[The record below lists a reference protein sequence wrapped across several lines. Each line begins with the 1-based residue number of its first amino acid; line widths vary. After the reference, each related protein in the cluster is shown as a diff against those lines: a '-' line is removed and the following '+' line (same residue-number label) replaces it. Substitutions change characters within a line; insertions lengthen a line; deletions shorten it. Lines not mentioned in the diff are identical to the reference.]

1 MNVPNTPA
9 SMDAKHLPANG
20 KQQFQCPQ
28 CNVIAQQEWSAVNL
42 TEARNPHFGN
52 AFPPNSK
59 LSILGNY
66 KMSCCYVCRKITLWE
81 DGEIIWPSP
90 NQIMPPSD
98 DMPDDVKAHFNEARS
113 VYNLSPKA
121 AAALLR
127 LAIQHL
133 SVDLGG
139 SGKDLNADIA
149 KLVQNG
155 LPLKIQQAL
164 DVVRVIGNNAVHPGL
179 ISIDDNPDI
188 VTKLFKLVNIIVDDM
203 ITQPEQVKKLFG
215 DLPDTSKEQIA
226 KRDA

>member
-1 MNVPNTPA
+1 
-9 SMDAKHLPANG
+9 
-20 KQQFQCPQ
+20 
-28 CNVIAQQEWSAVNL
+28 
-42 TEARNPHFGN
+42 
-52 AFPPNSK
+52 
-59 LSILGNY
+59 
-66 KMSCCYVCRKITLWE
+66 
-81 DGEIIWPSP
+81 
-90 NQIMPPSD
+90 
-98 DMPDDVKAHFNEARS
+98 MPDDVKAHFNEARS

>member
-1 MNVPNTPA
+1 
-9 SMDAKHLPANG
+9 
-20 KQQFQCPQ
+20 
-28 CNVIAQQEWSAVNL
+28 
-42 TEARNPHFGN
+42 
-52 AFPPNSK
+52 
-59 LSILGNY
+59 
-66 KMSCCYVCRKITLWE
+66 
-81 DGEIIWPSP
+81 
-90 NQIMPPSD
+90 
-98 DMPDDVKAHFNEARS
+98 MPDDVKAHFNEARS

-179 ISIDDNPDI
+179 ISIDD
-188 VTKLFKLVNIIVDDM
+188 K
-203 ITQPEQVKKLFG
+203 PEQVKKLFG

>member
-1 MNVPNTPA
+1 
-9 SMDAKHLPANG
+9 
-20 KQQFQCPQ
+20 
-28 CNVIAQQEWSAVNL
+28 
-42 TEARNPHFGN
+42 
-52 AFPPNSK
+52 
-59 LSILGNY
+59 
-66 KMSCCYVCRKITLWE
+66 
-81 DGEIIWPSP
+81 
-90 NQIMPPSD
+90 MPPSD